1 MIRGLGCDLCA
12 ISRMEK
18 IMADGRFLHRYFTE
32 GERAYIAAR
41 ARGAQTAA
49 GIFAAKEALV
59 KALGTGFGPLA
70 PADVEITHDASGAPA
85 YLINEKTRSALQAH
99 GAQSAFLS
107 VTHDGDYAMA
117 TAILEG

>member
-12 ISRMEK
+12 IPRMEK
-18 IMADGRFLHRYFTE
+18 IMADGRFLTRYFTQ

-85 YLINEKTRSALQAH
+85 YLINEKTRAALQSH
-99 GAQSAFLS
+99 GAGQVFLS
-107 VTHDGDYAMA
+107 ISHDGDYALA
-117 TAILEG
+117 TAVLEG